1 MIFNSIYQ
9 PENVTGG
16 VLGTSLIDLTST
28 SFAELFAQATNYGA
42 GVTYKKGD
50 LAYDQ
55 NSIWVYIN
63 NTSSS
68 GNPPPTLPTISN
80 AYWELVGTQ
89 TTQTFVWIAYAN
101 SADGA
106 TDFTTGTYDSGGIT
120 RAYIG
125 IAVNKTSAVE
135 SNSYVDYVWSRFKG
149 ADGTSGVSPILVS
162 LSRPIVNIM
171 TDSNGNNGI
180 YTNSGT
186 NISVIEG
193 LTTLEYD
200 GVGTSSGTWK
210 ILSVVA
216 SGITAGTTAVD
227 SSSYAIIND
236 HSAISAATASI
247 TYNISGKNS
256 SGVVFTTS
264 VVQTFTRS
272 IGAIVDT
279 TPPGQVAGLT
289 LTTST
294 ETLAGGSIQVKLKAT
309 WTANTEADL
318 SYYEPE
324 IKLTAAG
331 DATYIG
337 YQTATNS
344 YEWPV
349 TAATSYTVRVRAADK
364 SDNKGA
370 YSTAVALT
378 AGTDSSAPAAPTN
391 LAVTPTF
398 KNIYLS
404 WTNPADTDISFIEVY
419 RNAIDNSATATKVAT
434 VKAAPSA
441 IGYYT
446 DGNIIFS
453 NSSLYYYYLKSV
465 DTSGNIS
472 GFTTTSSSGIT
483 VNSVSS
489 ASLNGVTGCA
499 QFVTDLNTA
508 PRLGQTVTISGTNT
522 GTGVITFLQNTP
534 YLVAA
539 RGASAFILI
548 DTTGVP
554 LPVTTAGT
562 IAGLTFTRYETAT
575 MLSRVGPSDIIS
587 GSITADKLRVG
598 AITADIIAVPA
609 SGGLNA
615 SIQVGATGV
624 SIGTVQTDAATGA
637 TNPTTRINAG
647 ATTIDPGKILIS
659 GATTLANWRNG
670 SDATKIEGG
679 SLATNTIS
687 ANKLQIGIR
696 GVDIAG
702 IQFQATEATNTL
714 NWTAGTITYTKDDG
728 TILVVNITAGNVV
741 WTTGT
746 LYIYWVKND
755 TTPTTTL
762 AASTAT
768 GTAYDASNIVLA
780 TYRGAVDFVANYGR
794 TIIDG
799 SQITTGT
806 VNADR
811 FKADSIIGN
820 RLYVGGTNFRINGA
834 EQGAG
839 KGTLTVSDGSIDLI
853 KLGYIDA
860 TTVGFQIKNTSGET
874 VISSTTTAASINNSN
889 ISISGGA
896 ISGIGTGNN
905 TVVANSS
912 IAITSGAITGIGTG
926 TGTVVANN
934 SITIASGAIN
944 GIGAGTGT
952 VVDNASI
959 AVNGSGQLTGIGTG
973 VNTVVANGQIAVNAS
988 GQLTGIGTGVN
999 TVVANSQIS
1008 ISGGAISGIGTGNN
1022 TAVANSSIAISGGA
1036 ITGIGTGNNTAVAN
1050 ASISIGA
1057 NGSLS
1062 GAGGGQVTIGGLGYT
1077 GDLNATNGAT
1087 IGTNLGGTFS
1097 EAEFNTRFTA
1107 NTINGTFI
1115 KNATIDTAQ
1124 IKDLAVSSAKIVDAA
1139 ISNAKIGNL
1148 EVDSAK
1154 IANLTVGTGKITGQA
1169 VTTTTTVTTT
1179 SAISATANSTYY
1191 TIATMTFNK
1200 ALGAESLLK
1209 FEFNLQW
1216 YSSDDIRGSLVLESA
1231 ATGPTTTYTKFGANY
1246 GTAPL
1251 VYRTWTMYIN
1261 GAGGT
1266 MYIPLSFVTTAE
1278 NIGVGSDTYTLK
1290 FAKDS
1295 GASNVTVNAGSTLAI
1310 REEKK

>member
-1 MIFNSIYQ
+1 MIFNSIYH

-28 SFAELFAQATNYGA
+28 SFAELFAQATNYAA

-162 LSRPIVNIM
+162 LSRPTVNIM

-227 SSSYAIIND
+227 SASYAIIND

-264 VVQTFTRS
+264 VVQTFTRL
-272 IGAIVDT
+272 IGAVVDT

-349 TAATSYTVRVRAADK
+349 TAGTSYTVRVRAADK

-370 YSTAVALT
+370 YSAPVALVS
-378 AGTDSSAPAAPTN
+378 GTDSVAPGIPTT
-391 LAVTPTF
+391 LTAIATF
-398 KNIYLS
+398 KNIFLS
-404 WTNPADTDISFIEVY
+404 WTNTDGATDTDLAAVEIWEATT
-419 RNAIDNSATATKVAT
+419 NNSASATKIAT
-434 VKAAPSA
+434 VNAVKGAPGGFTRSGVA
-441 IGYYT
+441 NGT
-446 DGNIIFS
+446 T
-453 NSSLYYYYLKSV
+453 YYYFLKSV
-465 DTSGNIS
+465 DTSNNIS
-472 GFTTTSSSGIT
+472 AFTSTNSAATNQSSVTVAAGGVFTFTGNSTPLSLGNVVTIT
-483 VNSVSS
+483 
-489 ASLNGVTGCA
+489 GT
-499 QFVTDLNTA
+499 
-508 PRLGQTVTISGTNT
+508 LGGATISGYTSGTNYVVSAT
-522 GTGVITFLQNTP
+522 NGSTTAT
-534 YLVAA
+534 LVAA
-539 RGASAFILI
+539 NGTTL
-548 DTTGVP
+548 TTGVGSI
-554 LPVTTAGT
+554 T
-562 IAGLTFTRYETAT
+562 GLTFTVVRSAAIPAA
-575 MLSRVGPSDIIS
+575 VGTSDIVV
-587 GSITADKLRVG
+587 GSITADRVQAG
-598 AITADIIAVPA
+598 SLTGDRFNTTTSLPGTIT
-609 SGGLNA
+609 
-615 SIQVGATGV
+615 VGATGV

-659 GATTLANWRNG
+659 GSTTLANWRNG

-679 SLATNTIS
+679 SLATNTVS
-687 ANKLQIGIR
+687 ANKLQIGMR

-702 IQFQATEATNTL
+702 IQFQANEATNTL
-714 NWTAGTITYTKDDG
+714 SWTAGTITYTKDDG
-728 TILVVNITAGNVV
+728 AILVVNIAAGN
-741 WTTGT
+741 TTWSSGT

-755 TTPTTTL
+755 TTPNTTL
-762 AASTAT
+762 QSSTAT
-768 GTAYDASNIVLA
+768 GTAYGADNIVFA
-780 TYRGAVDFVANYGR
+780 TYRGGVDFVANYGR

-811 FKADSIIGN
+811 FKADSVIGN

-839 KGTLTVSDGSIDLI
+839 KGTLTVSNGTYDLI
-853 KLGYIDA
+853 KLGYVDA
-860 TTVGFQIKNTSGET
+860 NTVGFQIRNTSGEI
-874 VISSTTTAASINNSN
+874 VISSTTAASSINNSN
-889 ISISGGA
+889 ISINNNGTLSGG
-896 ISGIGTGNN
+896 
-905 TVVANSS
+905 
-912 IAITSGAITGIGTG
+912 
-926 TGTVVANN
+926 
-934 SITIASGAIN
+934 
-944 GIGAGTGT
+944 
-952 VVDNASI
+952 
-959 AVNGSGQLTGIGTG
+959 GS
-973 VNTVVANGQIAVNAS
+973 
-988 GQLTGIGTGVN
+988 
-999 TVVANSQIS
+999 
-1008 ISGGAISGIGTGNN
+1008 
-1022 TAVANSSIAISGGA
+1022 
-1036 ITGIGTGNNTAVAN
+1036 
-1050 ASISIGA
+1050 
-1057 NGSLS
+1057 
-1062 GAGGGQVTIGGLGYT
+1062 GQVTIGGLGYT
-1077 GDLNATNGAT
+1077 GDLNATYGAT
-1087 IGTNLGGTFS
+1087 FGTNISGQI
-1097 EAEFNTRFTA
+1097 TA
-1107 NTINGTFI
+1107 GNASTFI
-1115 KNATIDTAQ
+1115 ANAAIGSAQ
-1124 IKDLAVSSAKIVDAA
+1124 IGSIALTGTSNFSVRTSTNTSLSRIEMDGQVIKIFEGANLRV
-1139 ISNAKIGNL
+1139 KIGNL
-1148 EVDSAK
+1148 
-1154 IANLTVGTGKITGQA
+1154 
-1169 VTTTTTVTTT
+1169 
-1179 SAISATANSTYY
+1179 
-1191 TIATMTFNK
+1191 
-1200 ALGAESLLK
+1200 
-1209 FEFNLQW
+1209 
-1216 YSSDDIRGSLVLESA
+1216 A
-1231 ATGPTTTYTKFGANY
+1231 A
-1246 GTAPL
+1246 
-1251 VYRTWTMYIN
+1251 
-1261 GAGGT
+1261 
-1266 MYIPLSFVTTAE
+1266 
-1278 NIGVGSDTYTLK
+1278 
-1290 FAKDS
+1290 
-1295 GASNVTVNAGSTLAI
+1295 
-1310 REEKK
+1310 